1 MAHFRLLTDTNF
13 LPYGRSAIEAARRTW
28 KSLTI
33 MTDAMMIYRIMR
45 APERRLFKVD
55 VLGMPPEDVV
65 TYMNDIASKMKKTP
79 YRNPLN
85 G

>member
-1 MAHFRLLTDTNF
+1 
-13 LPYGRSAIEAARRTW
+13 
-28 KSLTI
+28 